1 MAIDLDRAL
10 LLAAGAAMLLLAGV
24 ILAAGPGRALYRAFA
39 ALVALRGASTLLPQ
53 VSNDPVW
60 RETALH
66 VQPYFALALVP
77 VAVYA
82 IFALRDPDPDA
93 HRPARHGWLAVGA
106 IALLDGIYALRHE
119 LFQTLSAAP
128 PANSALRAA
137 EGLSYTDFGP
147 LAAVASLT
155 ALLLALL
162 GLRLALAY
170 RERARTPQGTT
181 LLLLTAGFLL
191 GALFDG
197 TSRLAAL
204 AALMDA
210 PAGYPWLPWG
220 WAVAILPVLALVP
233 AALTVIVLA
242 AGRTAEPR
250 PQRPLEG
257 RILLLSA
264 FAASSGFLRLVGGG
278 DADPAGQALV
288 LVLLGLWRL
297 AMPVLV
303 TYALLLQAWR
313 GVEGSAREGLAWAA
327 AATLILLPGIAIAA
341 TARSVLPGPW
351 APLAGLVASTVLAA
365 AVGRPVLAGGRRIAA
380 WIIPGPRPIEP
391 PRPAARSLSAR

>member
-10 LLAAGAAMLLLAGV
+10 LLAAGAAMLLLAGA
-24 ILAAGPGRALYRAFA
+24 ILAAGPGRALHRVFA
-39 ALVALRGASTLLPQ
+39 ALVALRGASTLMPQ

-60 RETALH
+60 REAALQ

-82 IFALRDPDPDA
+82 FAALRDPDPEA
-93 HRPARHGWLAVGA
+93 RPPARYGWAAVAA
-106 IALLDGIYALRHE
+106 IAALDGIYALRHD
-119 LFQTLSAAP
+119 LFQTLSPAAP
-128 PANSALRAA
+128 ANPALRAA

-147 LAAVASLT
+147 LAAVASL
-155 ALLLALL
+155 AAPLLALL

-170 RERARTPQGTT
+170 RERARTAQGTT
-181 LLLLTAGFLL
+181 LLLLAAGFLL

-197 TSRLAAL
+197 TSRMAAL
-204 AALMDA
+204 AALMDQ

-220 WAVAILPVLALVP
+220 WAVAVLPVLALVP
-233 AALTVIVLA
+233 AVLTVIVLA
-242 AGRTAEPR
+242 AGRTVEPR

-264 FAASSGFLRLVGGG
+264 FAASSGFLRLAGGG

-288 LVLLGLWRL
+288 LVLLGFWRL

-313 GVEGSAREGLAWAA
+313 GVEGRTREGLAWTAVVA
-327 AATLILLPGIAIAA
+327 LVLAPGIAVAVTTRAA
-341 TARSVLPGPW
+341 LPGPW
-351 APLAGLVASTVLAA
+351 SPLAGLLASTLIA
-365 AVGRPVLAGGRRIAA
+365 AVGGRLLLAGCRRVAH
-380 WIIPGPRPIEP
+380 WIIPGHRVPDAPRPV
-391 PRPAARSLSAR
+391 PRGLSAR